1 MRGDDHH
8 AAAIAVDAVKDLAPP
23 DGRAVP
29 YLTMRAF
36 IVGGSNNARPAKSR
50 PATDTRGGRACRP
63 GGGGSVSSCLRF
75 KSGAGYRRRCS
86 GASPWA
92 LELGE
97 VGSRSPP
104 RRGGAWRIAAAT

>member
-36 IVGGSNNARPAKSR
+36 IVGGSNNNARPAKSR

-75 KSGAGYRRRCS
+75 
-86 GASPWA
+86 SP
-92 LELGE
+92 EP
-97 VGSRSPP
+97 VI
-104 RRGGAWRIAAAT
+104 GGATREPRPGRWSSAK